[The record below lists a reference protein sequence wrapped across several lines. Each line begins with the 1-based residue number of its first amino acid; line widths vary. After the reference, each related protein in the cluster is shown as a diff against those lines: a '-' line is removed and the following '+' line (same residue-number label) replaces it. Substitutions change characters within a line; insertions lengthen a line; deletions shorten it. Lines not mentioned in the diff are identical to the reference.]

1 MDARTC
7 STGMSTDDKRRTA
20 PASDG
25 STPSR
30 GASSAEDGFDALYA
44 DIARGLVHQTYL
56 LTGQRRLAFESV
68 EWAFHHAWEHWPE
81 VAADPDPVVWLRT
94 AAYDYALSP
103 WHRLR
108 PSRKNPDLPVTDA
121 THQALLDLAPPH
133 RRALLLCDGLG
144 FSLDHA
150 AREMQSSTP
159 AATSRLLNAR
169 THIAQRLPG
178 PDDPSAVRQRLHAL
192 TDAVSIATVP
202 HARSVRTSSEERTR
216 LQTRTVF
223 AAIGTL
229 LFTIAVAMILTPGH

>member
-1 MDARTC
+1 MNTA
-7 STGMSTDDKRRTA
+7 DKVRTA
-20 PASDG
+20 RASDG
-25 STPSR
+25 SRPLR
-30 GASSAEDGFDALYA
+30 VAASAEDGFDALYA
-44 DIARGLVHQTYL
+44 DIARSLVHQTYL

-81 VAADPDPVVWLRT
+81 VAADPDPVIWLRT

-108 PSRKNPDLPVTDA
+108 PPRRNPDLPVTDA
-121 THQALLDLAPPH
+121 THRALLDLPPPY

-159 AATSRLLNAR
+159 AATNRLRNAR
-169 THIAQRLPG
+169 THIAQRLPA
-178 PDDPSAVRQRLHAL
+178 PDDPGAVQQRLHAL

-223 AAIGTL
+223 AAMGTL
-229 LFTIAVAMILTPGH
+229 LLTIAVAIILTPGH